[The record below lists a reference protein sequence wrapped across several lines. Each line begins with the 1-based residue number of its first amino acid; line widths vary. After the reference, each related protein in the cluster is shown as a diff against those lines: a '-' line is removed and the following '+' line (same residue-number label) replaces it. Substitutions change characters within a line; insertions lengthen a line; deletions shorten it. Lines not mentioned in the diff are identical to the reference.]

1 MQKKQN
7 AKPTKSILIKR
18 LSGFIGGVNNEVTN
32 ITSAHTSTC
41 HFCLRDVFDFYLAR
55 CCSALMHFP
64 FFLARDPCVSRDT
77 CTLTIYLLIQSRSYF
92 FSVSSKSAFMQLQIL
107 IHKLY
112 CKSDAKPL
120 EKYQNWL
127 KYVNFHCFEGKR
139 RTPISST
146 VQLYTSDVRQDLRK
160 HQQFKNEKQNQISE
174 KEEMRWAT
182 WWCFWWVLYE

>member
-1 MQKKQN
+1 
-7 AKPTKSILIKR
+7 
-18 LSGFIGGVNNEVTN
+18 
-32 ITSAHTSTC
+32 
-41 HFCLRDVFDFYLAR
+41 
-55 CCSALMHFP
+55 MH
-64 FFLARDPCVSRDT
+64 
-77 CTLTIYLLIQSRSYF
+77 
-92 FSVSSKSAFMQLQIL
+92 
-107 IHKLY
+107 
-112 CKSDAKPL
+112 KPL

-160 HQQFKNEKQNQISE
+160 QQQQVKNEKQNQISE